1 MIRRLLGV
9 GLVAV
14 ALFSVAARAAD
25 FISLEW
31 GEFKLDPESAV
42 KPKSVSVVN
51 GNGELSLSMALDM
64 LVANADGSKTEGS
77 SSFSGE
83 FLIQQPHYVTLPAIN
98 IELKGH
104 IIKTAGSTA
113 RLEVTIGNTK
123 DTISWSATEVLAAP
137 FSKSITTPIAAGM
150 LPAPFPINAS
160 AYVSKD
166 AGGGAVLVSLESIE
180 VKIGH
185 MRVASNEN

>member
-1 MIRRLLGV
+1 MIRRFFGV
-9 GLVAV
+9 GLVTV
-14 ALFSVAARAAD
+14 ALFSVTARAAD

-31 GEFKLDPESAV
+31 GEFKLDPESTV

-51 GNGELSLSMALDM
+51 GNQELSFAMALDT
-64 LVANADGSKTEGS
+64 LVANADGSKTESS

-113 RLEVTIGNTK
+113 RLEVTIGSNK
-123 DTISWSATEVLAAP
+123 ETIIWSANEVLAAP
-137 FSKSITTPIAAGM
+137 FSKTITSPITAGT
-150 LPAPFPINAS
+150 LPVPFPINAS
-160 AYVSKD
+160 AYVNKD

-185 MRVASNEN
+185 MRLASNEN